1 MRDVKATERRNMGGS
16 ESSMSSLLETAPE
29 PPLSVEDAKAKSEA
43 ECLPLSA
50 KGMCTCRSGEDMGKS
65 RV

>member
-1 MRDVKATERRNMGGS
+1 MGGS